1 MRNKILISVGVF
13 LLLVILVFTTKETT
27 YEYSVN
33 TQIKLIES
41 KINLK
46 TIKVDSIYRGT
57 LPIKNN
63 TVNPL
68 LVMSIEKSTDNIIID
83 QEAQIFKYNKPV
95 EIDFIY
101 RAKELGVFDE
111 YIVIK
116 GNFPEKEIKFPIIG
130 KVVE

>member
-68 LVMSIEKSTDNIIID
+68 LVMSIEKIIID